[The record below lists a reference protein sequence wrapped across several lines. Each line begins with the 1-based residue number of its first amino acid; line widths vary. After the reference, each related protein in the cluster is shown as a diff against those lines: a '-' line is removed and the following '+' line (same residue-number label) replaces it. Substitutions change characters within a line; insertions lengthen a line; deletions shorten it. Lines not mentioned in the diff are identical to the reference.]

1 MALLKPIVTYALTSI
16 LVLWV
21 VLGAITLP
29 NANRW
34 LRGTGYSIKEEVIL
48 VNEETAINYSTAKR
62 YGDRYFQSSV
72 YHIDNTPNVPNQGLQ
87 GVLYDLGE
95 ACMTD
100 PNVIPVPNFI
110 NHNNI
115 SKIALIQQT
124 QNCFLADKLNF
135 AQLDGASGVI
145 IFNNGTTNDGS
156 SVNYR
161 GMGIMPGIV
170 TVPAYYIDASSGL
183 ILLKDLENV
192 FKINSDNARN
202 ETVIRVTLSPAMKP
216 ALDHWQFALVVIGVM
231 VISSIIV
238 ISVLQCHMWRIA
250 QNSAS
255 SMTTNENEILT
266 ADEQRQL
273 AMDDDFWRGIIG
285 QPPQPLLVRTKR
297 KRQSLDQALVN
308 LLPTRVYKSRE
319 QRKEMYSEKKET
331 SSNVSVDS
339 FGTLCE
345 LSSCVICLDN
355 FEPGN
360 ILRRLPCNHEY
371 HRDCIDIWLTKKC
384 ASCPLCQ
391 QIIQIPTV
399 PDEIHVRT
407 EEESQMYA
415 DMPGLAETWSGMVRE
430 QQVAVRQSPWAA
442 LQNTYPY
449 NS

>member
-135 AQLDGASGVI
+135 AQLDGASG
-145 IFNNGTTNDGS
+145 
-156 SVNYR
+156 
-161 GMGIMPGIV
+161 GIMPGIV

-216 ALDHWQFALVVIGVM
+216 AKSDTNGYVA
-231 VISSIIV
+231 
-238 ISVLQCHMWRIA
+238 VLQCHMWRIA

-308 LLPTRVYKSRE
+308 LLPTRMYKSRE

-371 HRDCIDIWLTKKC
+371 HRDYIWLTKKC

>member
-1 MALLKPIVTYALTSI
+1 MALLKPVVTYALISV

-34 LRGTGYSIKEEVIL
+34 LKGTGYSVKEEVIL
-48 VNEETAINYSTAKR
+48 VNEDTAMNYSTTKR

-100 PNVIPVPNFI
+100 PNVVPIPNFI
-110 NHNNI
+110 KHNNI

-124 QNCFLADKLNF
+124 RNCFLADKLNF
-135 AQLDGASGVI
+135 ALLDGASGVI
-145 IFNNGTTNDGS
+145 IFNNGTTNEGS

-161 GMGIMPGIV
+161 GMGVMPGIV
-170 TVPAYYIDASSGL
+170 TVPAYYIDVGSGL
-183 ILLKDLENV
+183 ILLKDLEGA
-192 FKINSDNARN
+192 FKMNSDNTRN
-202 ETVIRVTLSPAMKP
+202 ETVIRVILSPAIKP
-216 ALDHWQFALVVIGVM
+216 ALDHWQFALIVIGVM
-231 VISSIIV
+231 LISSIIV

-250 QNSAS
+250 QNRAS
-255 SMTTNENEILT
+255 SMTANENEILT

-308 LLPTRVYKSRE
+308 LLPTRVYQSRE
-319 QRKEMYSEKKET
+319 QRKEMDSEKNKT
-331 SSNVSVDS
+331 TSNVSVDS

-355 FEPGN
+355 FESGN

-371 HRDCIDIWLTKKC
+371 HRDCIDVWLTKKC

-399 PDEIHVRT
+399 PDEIHART

-415 DMPGLAETWSGMVRE
+415 DMPGLAERWSGMVRE

-449 NS
+449 N

>member
-1 MALLKPIVTYALTSI
+1 
-16 LVLWV
+16 
-21 VLGAITLP
+21 
-29 NANRW
+29 
-34 LRGTGYSIKEEVIL
+34 
-48 VNEETAINYSTAKR
+48 
-62 YGDRYFQSSV
+62 
-72 YHIDNTPNVPNQGLQ
+72 
-87 GVLYDLGE
+87 
-95 ACMTD
+95 
-100 PNVIPVPNFI
+100 
-110 NHNNI
+110 
-115 SKIALIQQT
+115 
-124 QNCFLADKLNF
+124 
-135 AQLDGASGVI
+135 
-145 IFNNGTTNDGS
+145 
-156 SVNYR
+156 
-161 GMGIMPGIV
+161 
-170 TVPAYYIDASSGL
+170 
-183 ILLKDLENV
+183 
-192 FKINSDNARN
+192 
-202 ETVIRVTLSPAMKP
+202 
-216 ALDHWQFALVVIGVM
+216 
-231 VISSIIV
+231 
-238 ISVLQCHMWRIA
+238 MWRIA
-250 QNSAS
+250 QNRAS
-255 SMTTNENEILT
+255 SMTANENEILT

-285 QPPQPLLVRTKR
+285 QPPQPLLIRTKR

-308 LLPTRVYKSRE
+308 LLPTRVYQSRE
-319 QRKEMYSEKKET
+319 QRKEMDSEKKEL

-371 HRDCIDIWLTKKC
+371 HRDCIGIYIYIKRKLFSLILLIKIFMLDIWLTKKC

-399 PDEIHVRT
+399 PDEIHART